1 MFGNLVPG
9 VFCTPLHIASRSSIV
24 FQDDAMVMLL
34 YRRKYCYCFEKVFMS
49 MNTWRWRTTLN
60 PNVAI
65 GWLLHYTLFS
75 HRKSEQQH
83 RTMTFAKLPN
93 HPLLLTMAIVTLLTR
108 QKKAFFF
115 RCKHKKTT
123 WASCSYKILANVNRN
138 LGTNSYGK
146 LFCRKYWKLWVFG
159 MRYLKDNMCIIIHC
173 WRDCFLTVV
182 AVRCRNN

>member
-1 MFGNLVPG
+1 MVLLWIEKSKTPTSINL
-9 VFCTPLHIASRSSIV
+9 RSKQV
-24 FQDDAMVMLL
+24 
-34 YRRKYCYCFEKVFMS
+34 CFERVFMS